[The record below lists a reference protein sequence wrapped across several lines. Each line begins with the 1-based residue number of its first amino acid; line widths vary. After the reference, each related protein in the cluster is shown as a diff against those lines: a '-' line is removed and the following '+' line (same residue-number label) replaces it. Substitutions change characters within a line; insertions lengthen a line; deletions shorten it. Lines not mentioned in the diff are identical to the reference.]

1 MEKVTLKLVDFYTL
15 ETEMN
20 GAFNQEA
27 NQLIIRG
34 LLNENIKLSTKIK
47 VMDLLKNV
55 QLEIETVN
63 TKRNELVEKHGEKNE
78 EGTPFVSAF
87 INVQTNEQ
95 GEVISREDNPKF
107 KEFQQEF
114 QQLLQEEK
122 EFEFEPFTSQDLEG
136 AYSQFN
142 YPVFYKLVKL
152 DQ

>member
-15 ETEMN
+15 ETEIN
-20 GAFNQEA
+20 GAINQET

-34 LLNENIKLSTKIK
+34 LLNESIKLSTKIK
-47 VMDLLKNV
+47 ITDLLKKV
-55 QLEIETVN
+55 QAEIEVLMA
-63 TKRNELVEKHGEKNE
+63 KRNELVEKYGEKQE
-78 EGTPFVSAF
+78 DGTSFVSAF

-95 GEVISREDNPKF
+95 GEVVSRDENPKF

-114 QQLLQEEK
+114 QQILQQEK

-136 AYSQFN
+136 AYSNFN

>member
-15 ETEMN
+15 ETEIN

-47 VMDLLKNV
+47 VMDLLKKV

-63 TKRNELVEKHGEKNE
+63 TKRNELVEKHGEKQE
-78 EGTPFVSAF
+78 DGGLFVPAF

-95 GEVISREDNPKF
+95 GEVISRDENPKF

-114 QQLLQEEK
+114 QQILQEEK
-122 EFEFEPFTSQDLEG
+122 EFEFEPFTNQDLEG
-136 AYSQFN
+136 AYSNFN